1 MSYLRRFLPKTI
13 VAQITTLVAGAILFG
28 VLLTFSVLILI
39 IGNPKAKMNP
49 EIKAASEASRIATVV
64 RDVEKAKS
72 DAELAETIA
81 GFQTPGGS
89 VELQPAAAL
98 SARSGFHL
106 ADNAFAQN
114 VSSLLK
120 LDWHIDPVED
130 KVAAGWNNAIIV
142 RLNGDNVLVF
152 QNSEYQ
158 VAQTFLLIQAGIALS
173 IILVAMLVVSIYAI
187 RWVTKPLSEFAAAA
201 RSFGRS
207 SVEETALKLDGPRE
221 IAQVAQALNDM
232 RKRVR
237 SLVDE
242 RTRMLAAISHDLRTP
257 LTRLRLR
264 LERVVQV
271 AERRSM
277 LNDISTID
285 AMISETLSYLRDG
298 GSSEATALVD
308 LPSLLQTICGEFND
322 VGHEVHYSGPS
333 RFAFAC
339 QSRSLT
345 RAVTNII
352 ENGIKHGSS
361 VTVAL
366 DQTKSA
372 DAQIEISDNGP
383 GIAPDLLEKVF
394 EPFFK
399 ADPARAPLGAKGFG
413 LGLSIARD
421 IVERHGG
428 CITLQN
434 GSPQGLTVR
443 MLLKGP
449 QPAAV
454 RRPAD
459 AEKAGRLGA
468 EPSLDLILR

>member
-1 MSYLRRFLPKTI
+1 MSFLKRFLPKTI
-13 VAQITTLVAGAILFG
+13 VAQITTLVAAAVLVG
-28 VLLTFSVLILI
+28 VLLTFSVLILLM
-39 IGNPKAKMNP
+39 GNPKASMNP
-49 EIKAASEASRIATVV
+49 EIKAASEAARIATVV
-64 RDVEKAKS
+64 RDVKAAKS
-72 DAELAETIA
+72 DAEVAKTIA
-81 GFQTPGGS
+81 SFQTPGGK
-89 VELQPAAAL
+89 VELQPATTL
-98 SARSGFHL
+98 SVRSGYL
-106 ADNAFAQN
+106 PADNAFAHK
-114 VSSLLK
+114 VSTLLK
-120 LDWHIDPVED
+120 LDWRIDVVED
-130 KVAAGWNNAIIV
+130 SIVSGWTNAIII
-142 RLNGDNVLVF
+142 RLNSDSVLVF

-158 VAQTFLLIQAGIALS
+158 FAQTFLLIQAGVALS

-207 SVEETALKLDGPRE
+207 SVEERALKLDGPRE
-221 IAQVAQALNDM
+221 IAQVAQAFNDM

-264 LERVVQV
+264 LERVSQV
-271 AERRSM
+271 AERRNM

-285 AMISETLSYLRDG
+285 AMIRETLSYLRDG

-322 VGHEVHYSGPS
+322 IGHEVHYSGPS

-339 QSRSLT
+339 QSGSLT
-345 RAVTNII
+345 RAVTNIV

-366 DQTKSA
+366 GSAESA
-372 DAQIEISDNGP
+372 DAYIDITDDGP
-383 GIAPDLLEKVF
+383 GIPPELLEKVF

-399 ADPARAPLGAKGFG
+399 ADPARSPLGARGFG

-421 IVERHGG
+421 IIERHGG
-428 CITLQN
+428 SITLQN
-434 GSPQGLTVR
+434 GAPRGLTVR
-443 MLLKGP
+443 MMLNGP
-449 QPAAV
+449 QPATT
-454 RRPAD
+454 RRSSD
-459 AEKAGRLGA
+459 AEKAQDLGLPA
-468 EPSLDLILR
+468 LDLLLR

>member
-1 MSYLRRFLPKTI
+1 MSYLRRLLPRTI
-13 VAQITTLVAGAILFG
+13 VAQITTLVAAAVLLG
-28 VLLTFSVLILI
+28 VLLTFSVVVLLM
-39 IGNPKAKMNP
+39 GNPKARMNP

-64 RDVEKAKS
+64 RAAKAAKS
-72 DAELAETIA
+72 DAEVAVTIA
-81 GFQTPGGS
+81 SFQTPGGTIA
-89 VELQPAAAL
+89 LRPATTL
-98 SARSGFHL
+98 SARSSLHP
-106 ADNAFAQN
+106 ADNAFAN
-114 VSSLLK
+114 KVSSLLK

-130 KVAAGWNNAIIV
+130 EIAAGWNSAIIV
-142 RLNGDNVLVF
+142 RLDGDSVLVF
-152 QNSEYQ
+152 QISEYQ
-158 VAQTFLLIQAGIALS
+158 VAQTFLLIQAGVALS
-173 IILVAMLVVSIYAI
+173 IILVAMLVVSVYAI
-187 RWVTKPLSEFAAAA
+187 RWVTRPLSEFAAAA

-207 SVEETALKLDGPRE
+207 SAEERALKVDGPRE
-221 IAQVAQALNDM
+221 IAQVAQAFNDM

-264 LERVVQV
+264 LERVAQV

-285 AMISETLSYLRDG
+285 AMIGETLAYLRDG

-322 VGHEVHYSGPS
+322 IGHDVHYSGPS
-333 RFAFAC
+333 RLAFAC

-366 DQTKSA
+366 GQATSA
-372 DAQIEISDNGP
+372 DARIEISDNGP
-383 GIAPDLLEKVF
+383 GIPPELLEKVF

-399 ADPARAPLGAKGFG
+399 ADPARAPLGARGFG

-421 IVERHGG
+421 IIERHGG
-428 CITLQN
+428 SIALLN
-434 GSPQGLTVR
+434 GSPRGLIVR
-443 MLLKGP
+443 MMLKGHR
-449 QPAAV
+449 PAAV
-454 RRPAD
+454 ERPAD
-459 AEKAGRLGA
+459 AEKARRLGA
-468 EPSLDLILR
+468 EPSLDPILR